1 MGRQALFP
9 EGTFQQM
16 CRFDDIGFGR
26 PRDFI
31 CIIQTIE
38 AADPILVRPI
48 KPYQLDPCRHH
59 LISVTIQRRVN
70 EDISSRRLYTTVI
83 SRFLE
88 GAR

>member
-1 MGRQALFP
+1 MRRQAFFA

-26 PRDFI
+26 PREFI
-31 CIIQTIE
+31 CVVQMIE
-38 AADPILVRPI
+38 ATDPILVRPI

-70 EDISSRRLYTTVI
+70 EDIPSRRVYTAVI

-88 GAR
+88 GAG